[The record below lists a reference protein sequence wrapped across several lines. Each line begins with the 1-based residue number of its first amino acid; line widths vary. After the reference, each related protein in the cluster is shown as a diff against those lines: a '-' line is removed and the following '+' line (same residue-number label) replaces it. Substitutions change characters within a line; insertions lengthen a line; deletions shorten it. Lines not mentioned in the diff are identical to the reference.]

1 VLEER
6 RWARRGIRTY
16 LEPAEQIVSG
26 AVDVQFSAQLFD
38 LVKGE
43 TLILV
48 PIGAFPVL
56 FLPDSLALFDVSEP
70 GHELQSVCMEA
81 AKSGVPHAED
91 VVRGRNEV
99 EDLVVAIEDVDEG
112 EPKGLVLLGE
122 LEMVAVEAGGGP
134 WADFLDVLDGNW
146 GTG

>member
-1 VLEER
+1 
-6 RWARRGIRTY
+6 
-16 LEPAEQIVSG
+16 
-26 AVDVQFSAQLFD
+26 
-38 LVKGE
+38 
-43 TLILV
+43 
-48 PIGAFPVL
+48 
-56 FLPDSLALFDVSEP
+56 
-70 GHELQSVCMEA
+70 MEA

-134 WADFLDVLDGNW
+134 
-146 GTG
+146 